1 MHDHL
6 SLELLRDVQEGARS
20 TQDLAALALAHLLEL
35 CPHCHRVLEAWR
47 CETARGREESRSDGS
62 PGLTDSLCDVES
74 SAKERIDQL
83 LALPSS
89 RRADLL
95 RQLPDRFRGSEVA
108 VLLLEEAS
116 RCLPERIREAQ
127 AIASLCRT
135 VLQHGEMTPETTI
148 LYARAI
154 AHEGNALRAQGNLIR
169 ADELL
174 GTARFLLEMAGD
186 RCDPLARAE
195 IDRLEGSLRR
205 GQDRF
210 EEALVLF
217 DRAADAYSRAGLTEL
232 EAMTLISL
240 GMVWWRM
247 GEVARAIEV
256 TSRAEQLLGD
266 RQSRFRFSA
275 QHNLAW
281 FHSEAS
287 RPDLTR
293 EFLERS
299 RSLGERF
306 GDPRSRLRRL
316 WLEAQA
322 ARLDGDLGT
331 AEAHLRQVREGFQ
344 REGIEY
350 DAALAGRDLAALLA
364 RQRRF
369 AELEELTR
377 EIVAVFEELQVY
389 PEADAA
395 RRFLEEATGAG
406 SPTIH

>member
-1 MHDHL
+1 VHDHL
-6 SLELLRDVQEGARS
+6 SLELLRDVHEGTRS

-35 CPHCHRVLEAWR
+35 CPQCHRVLEAWR
-47 CETARGREESRSDGS
+47 SETARDREEIRPVGPAIPPDRLSDTGS
-62 PGLTDSLCDVES
+62 C
-74 SAKERIDQL
+74 AKERIDQL

-89 RRADLL
+89 RRAELL
-95 RQLPDRFRGSEVA
+95 QQLPERFRGSELA
-108 VLLLEEAS
+108 ALLLEEAS
-116 RCLPERIREAQ
+116 SCLPKRIREAQ
-127 AIASLCRT
+127 AIASLSRT

-148 LYARAI
+148 LYARAL
-154 AHEGNALRAQGNLIR
+154 AQEGNTLRAQGNLIR

-174 GTARFLLEMAGD
+174 GTARFLLEVAGD
-186 RCDPLARAE
+186 RCDPLSRAE

-217 DRAADAYSRAGLTEL
+217 ARATDAYSRAGLTEL
-232 EAMTLISL
+232 EARTLISL

-266 RQSRFRFSA
+266 RQSRFLFDA

-299 RSLGERF
+299 RNLQERF
-306 GDPRSRLRRL
+306 GDPRTRLRRL
-316 WLEAQA
+316 WLEGHA
-322 ARLDGDLGT
+322 AKLEGDLET
-331 AEAHLRQVREGFQ
+331 AEAHLRQVRAGFQ

-369 AELEELTR
+369 PELEELTR
-377 EIVAVFEELQVY
+377 EIVAVFDELQVY

-395 RRFLEEATGAG
+395 RRFLEEATGSG
-406 SPTIH
+406 SPTVH